1 MAPWM
6 WIALAAFLVVDAI
19 VAVHIVKQVAARARL
34 AGVDLR
40 TIGRAAE
47 CAHAQIGDY
56 LRANWSGDPASLGT
70 ALRGVMPVLRHVARE
85 HGLQLDDA
93 SLEIVLATSVQKHG
107 LASATQV
114 REALRSAA

>member
-6 WIALAAFLVVDAI
+6 WIALAAFLVLDMI
-19 VAVHIVKQVAARARL
+19 VAVAVVRRVTARARL

-40 TIGRAAE
+40 TVGRAAE

-56 LRANWSGDPASLGT
+56 LRANWSGDPAALGN

-85 HGLQLDDA
+85 HGLVLDDA
-93 SLEIVLATSVQKHG
+93 TLEIVLATSVQKHG
-107 LASATQV
+107 LATATQV
-114 REALRSAA
+114 REALKSFD

>member
-6 WIALAAFLVVDAI
+6 WVALAAFLVVDAL
-19 VAVHIVKQVAARARL
+19 VAVYIVKQVTARARL

-56 LRANWSGDPASLGT
+56 LRANWSGDPASLGS

-93 SLEIVLATSVQKHG
+93 ALENVLATTVQKHG
-107 LASATQV
+107 IASATQV
-114 REALRSAA
+114 REALRSAP